1 MKKILGGSTLKGK
14 NALVTGTNRGI
25 GRVIIEKFASQG
37 VNIWAHARK
46 KDEEFERRLGQLRD
60 SYGVWIRPVYFDVTE
75 TELMKKEI
83 MPIIKGGEKID
94 ILVNNAGI
102 AHGGFFSMTKIEK
115 IKEVFDVNF
124 FSVME
129 LTQLI
134 LRKMMRQ
141 KSGAIINM
149 SSIAAIHVRPGN
161 SAYGVSKA
169 AVKMWGET
177 LAAEMA
183 TYGIRVNN
191 IAPSLTDTD
200 MACQMEAKA
209 EERMIQN
216 SAMKRLASP
225 EEIANVVAFLA
236 SDEASFINGHTLIVD
251 GGATV
256 LYG

>member
-1 MKKILGGSTLKGK
+1 MKGK

-25 GRVIIEKFASQG
+25 GKAIIEKLASQG

-46 KDEEFERRLGQLRD
+46 RNDEFEERLCQLSD
-60 SYGVWIRPVYFDVTE
+60 SCGVWIKPIYFDITE
-75 TELMKKEI
+75 TALMKKEI
-83 MPIIKGGEKID
+83 LPIIKSDENID

-124 FSVME
+124 FSAME

-141 KSGAIINM
+141 KRGAIINM

-169 AVKMWGET
+169 AIKVWGET

-183 TYGIRVNN
+183 AYGIRVNN
-191 IAPSLTDTD
+191 IAPSLTNTD

-216 SAMKRLASP
+216 SAMRRLASP

-236 SDEASFINGHTLIVD
+236 SEEAAFINGHTLIVD